1 MCRILGKLCNLG
13 FKSVSIGIK
22 LTVRLLEP
30 GIWKKIIQDHAF
42 LKTKILKF
50 FANGPITFMNLR
62 AVSKEIG

>member
-13 FKSVSIGIK
+13 LKGEYYWHLAYSANTRTGTFR
-22 LTVRLLEP
+22 RLS
-30 GIWKKIIQDHAF
+30 KITGF

-62 AVSKEIG
+62 AVS